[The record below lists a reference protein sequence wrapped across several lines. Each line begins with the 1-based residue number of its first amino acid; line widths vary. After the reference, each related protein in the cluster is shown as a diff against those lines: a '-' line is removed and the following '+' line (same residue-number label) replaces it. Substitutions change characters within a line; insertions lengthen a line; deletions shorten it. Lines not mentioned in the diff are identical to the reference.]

1 MDKINFKY
9 STDELLKHILTPL
22 KLFKNKRQVSKTFK
36 FSDVFP
42 TDHAID
48 QDKKIVV
55 LVEHYLNALRFYKLL
70 ETLKN
75 NNISLEFYRDDIL
88 ELVEIEKKK
97 NYISFYKIYNH
108 LISQGR
114 LFSFFRVQNTMKF
127 NQYNFKDS
135 FVSVDKWFSNFFN
148 TEKWKLSNNNLRACV
163 ITGLIFR
170 KNDTVQLNA
179 SREYNKNNFKGLYHF
194 RNYKLTD
201 QDFIN
206 HRFIDYG
213 NNYSEI
219 VWNEDNENP
228 YNCFYDS
235 EKNFALFNYDKDINT
250 TVVNLKSA
258 KNKLRCYSFP
268 IHHHLPYAM
277 LPNEKKTEQDNLYF
291 GLELEVGYKSACPRN
306 KIHQLIEETFLKG
319 IAICKTDGSVNNG
332 FEINTVPMTFN
343 YIKTSNIFFD
353 FFDKTKNFLRSYS
366 MENTGVHIHVSRK
379 PLSNM
384 QVGKMLEFTNSRV
397 NREYIIDLSG
407 RNPNSYCEINEVLKV
422 KHIQLNNY
430 GRNGRILNDK
440 ENIALDKMRDKYQ
453 AVNLQHDETVEF
465 RIFKGNTKPQ
475 AISRY
480 IEFVHALVM
489 FSKDTSPND
498 LICGSFIKFVDRNKI
513 TYPFLNEFNNKFLGN
528 QKITLKETFTYQPR
542 ILKQLRIK
550 EINLPTVKVFNQE
563 FKKQRTRKIIYR

>member
-55 LVEHYLNALRFYKLL
+55 LVEHYLNALRFYKIL

-219 VWNEDNENP
+219 VWNEDNDEP

-489 FSKDTSPND
+489 FSKDTSPSD
-498 LICGSFIKFVDRNKI
+498 LTCGSFIKFVDRNKI